1 MTIYLIRHSDPQY
14 ETDAAGRPLVYGPEA
29 GITAEGQVWAKAL
42 AQHIFQRE
50 RRGFDQLVISPLTRA
65 KQTAAC
71 FSMRDLLIE
80 DSRLRDTD
88 NTWAGLPV
96 EEFMKVYKTGRIFDH
111 PRILET
117 IEQVADRMCAVFADY
132 AAGDGLIGLI
142 SHGDSL
148 RALYYR
154 LHHPDSPFPSYPE
167 LLRLIDFGPAD
178 ALRLEWSPA
187 ESILAEEY
195 IYNPLRKGEAH
206 A

>member
-14 ETDAAGRPLVYGPEA
+14 GIDAAGRPLVYGPEA
-29 GITAEGQVWAKAL
+29 GITAEGQVRAEAL
-42 AQHIFQRE
+42 AHYILERE
-50 RRGFDQLVISPLTRA
+50 HRGFDQLVISPLTRTQ
-65 KQTAAC
+65 QTAAC
-71 FSMRDLLIE
+71 FPMRNLLIE

-117 IEQVADRMCAVFADY
+117 IDQIADRMVAVFADY
-132 AAGDGLIGLI
+132 AAGDGLIGFI
-142 SHGDSL
+142 SHGDTL

-154 LHHPDSPFPSYPE
+154 LHHPASPFPSYPE
-167 LLRLIDFGPAD
+167 LIRLIDFGPAE
-178 ALRLEWSPA
+178 ALRLEWSPTGGVL
-187 ESILAEEY
+187 SEEY
-195 IYNPLRKGEAH
+195 IYNPLRKDEAH